1 LTAVNAGLPR
11 SAHKRPSTK
20 EATMYA
26 FVADHF
32 LYLVFAEFAVFAA
45 AVGFVSLS
53 ERLAR

>member
-1 LTAVNAGLPR
+1 
-11 SAHKRPSTK
+11 
-20 EATMYA
+20 MYA
-26 FVADHF
+26 LVADHF